1 MIDPATDT
9 AQDIKDIGKERHIG
23 SPASII
29 FLTGEQRQLWGEN
42 RLLLLADYSTGLAF
56 SQYCLLILS

>member
-9 AQDIKDIGKERHIG
+9 VQDIKAIGKERHIG

-29 FLTGEQRQLWGEN
+29 ILTGEQRQLWREN
-42 RLLLLADYSTGLAF
+42 RLLLLADYSIGLAF
-56 SQYCLLILS
+56 YLY